1 MRLALVSGKGG
12 TGKTFLASSLARAW
26 SEPGQALVL
35 ADADVEGPNADRF
48 LPGLTWEGETEV
60 TVPTPSIVEARCD
73 LCGACEE
80 ACRFHAL
87 VTVPGQRM
95 VFVPSLCHSCGACR
109 LVCPRQAIEEVPRA
123 VGTLRTARAGDVR
136 LVQGVATI
144 GEERATPAIAAT
156 LERAHEVAEAAGR
169 GDVLVDGPPG
179 AACPTVEVAG
189 FADAC
194 LIVTEPTPF
203 GLHDLQ
209 RVHALLEA
217 RNKPVAVAI
226 NRSRGVDADRAVR
239 EWCESRGLPIV
250 LEIPDRRELAEAYAA
265 GTALIDADPWLL
277 GPLRTLREQMA
288 SWAGGRWSGRE
299 VAR

>member
-26 SEPGQALVL
+26 SGPDRPLVL

-48 LPGLTWEGETEV
+48 LPGLSWEGDREV
-60 TVPTPSIVEARCD
+60 TVPVPTIARERCD
-73 LCGACEE
+73 LCGACAN

-87 VTVPGQRM
+87 VNVPGQRV

-109 LVCPRQAIEEVPRA
+109 LVCPKQAIDEVPRP
-123 VGTLRTARAGDVR
+123 VGTLRQGRSGDVR
-136 LVQGVATI
+136 LVQGIATI
-144 GEERATPAIAAT
+144 GEERATPTIAAA
-156 LERAHEVAEAAGR
+156 LERAAEIAADEGT

-203 GLHDLQ
+203 GLHDLR

-217 RNKPVAVAI
+217 RSKPAAVAL
-226 NRSRGVDADRAVR
+226 NRSRGAEGDRAVR

-265 GTALIDADPWLL
+265 GTALIDADPALA
-277 GPLRTLREQMA
+277 GALRALRDELA
-288 SWAGGRWSGRE
+288 SWAGVGWSSRE
-299 VAR
+299 VAP